1 MNLEGKKV
9 TLHDM
14 SLRDGMHPQRHQL
27 TTDQMIQVATA
38 LDTAGVPLI
47 EVTRG
52 CTAHRGDAR

>member
-38 LDTAGVPLI
+38 LDTTGSRQRPMKSTSAPWC
-47 EVTRG
+47 R
-52 CTAHRGDAR
+52 R